1 MQELMIRSSLFQLDH
16 HIQNLLELLLKIYR
30 SQTIIPKENQR
41 ASEEDLIQ
49 LKLSMV
55 WCLKVKSTCFH
66 K

>member
-30 SQTIIPKENQR
+30 SQAIIPKENQR
-41 ASEEDLIQ
+41 ASEEDQIQ

-55 WCLKVKSTCFH
+55 WCLKAKSTCFH